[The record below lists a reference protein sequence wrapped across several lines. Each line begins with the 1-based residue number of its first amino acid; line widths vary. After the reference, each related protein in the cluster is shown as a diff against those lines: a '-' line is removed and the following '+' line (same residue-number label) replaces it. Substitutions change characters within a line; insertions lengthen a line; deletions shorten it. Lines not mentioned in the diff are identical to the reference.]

1 MEIDALINDALEKSY
16 VLHIKKKV
24 NEMKDQ
30 ILDFM
35 ERDDFKPMK
44 AEDLIAAMKIK
55 DEDLEEFFADLRQLE
70 EDGLIIMNRKSRYG
84 LCRHMNLLAGHMEG
98 NPKGFGFFVS
108 DQQPRADIYIPLTL

>member
-1 MEIDALINDALEKSY
+1 MCSTLR
-16 VLHIKKKV
+16 KKV

-55 DEDLEEFFADLRQLE
+55 DEDLEELLRFF
-70 EDGLIIMNRKSRYG
+70 
-84 LCRHMNLLAGHMEG
+84 LL
-98 NPKGFGFFVS
+98 F
-108 DQQPRADIYIPLTL
+108 

>member
-1 MEIDALINDALEKSY
+1 
-16 VLHIKKKV
+16 
-24 NEMKDQ
+24 MKDQ

-70 EDGLIIMNRKSRYG
+70 EDGLIIMNRKKPLWPLPPHEPSGWSYG
-84 LCRHMNLLAGHMEG
+84 RQPQRIRVFRFRSTAPCRHLH
-98 NPKGFGFFVS
+98 
-108 DQQPRADIYIPLTL
+108 PL

>member
-1 MEIDALINDALEKSY
+1 MCSTLR
-16 VLHIKKKV
+16 KKV

-108 DQQPRADIYIPLTL
+108 D